1 MTRTWLITGAP
12 RRLPGPPLGW
22 WPPGLGG
29 RTDLPGHNTSRRET
43 EETASTGV
51 GRFVFSCI
59 AIRDSLGPKPDVRCS
74 AVRFTAPDRVARRV
88 GSP

>member
-29 RTDLPGHNTSRRET
+29 QTDLPGHNTSRRET
-43 EETASTGV
+43 EETASTGGGPV
-51 GRFVFSCI
+51 RVLVHCHPGLPGAETGREVF
-59 AIRDSLGPKPDVRCS
+59 
-74 AVRFTAPDRVARRV
+74 RRQIH
-88 GSP
+88 GT